1 MRSRGRPTVRSHH
14 TQKSAKSRVRIRNS
28 GALDND
34 QDPLLAKL
42 IELHG
47 RTTEVARR
55 VLDDARILADLYL
68 DASALLGELWSRR
81 AKPPRPAKLPPD
93 PAPLSRTEGDP
104 RPPRFLR
111 FREVARRVGL
121 SRSSLW
127 RMEREGRFP
136 QHHTLSANSVG
147 WWEPDVEEWL
157 RSRRRP

>member
-14 TQKSAKSRVRIRNS
+14 TPKSAKSRVRIRNS

-55 VLDDARILADLYL
+55 VLDDARILADLQR

-81 AKPPRPAKLPPD
+81 AEPPRPAELPPD
-93 PAPLSRTEGDP
+93 PARCHGQRAIHGHPDFCVLG
-104 RPPRFLR
+104 
-111 FREVARRVGL
+111 
-121 SRSSLW
+121 RSLGAW
-127 RMEREGRFP
+127 G
-136 QHHTLSANSVG
+136 
-147 WWEPDVEEWL
+147 
-157 RSRRRP
+157 